1 MHLMPDPVAAA
12 IAPQPPPAS
21 DVLDLVMQ
29 GGQVFTVE
37 PPAPF
42 ALIVAEAFDRGMPA
56 SDWTAWT
63 GPAANPALRAALLLA
78 PPLRID
84 RRPSSAETR
93 GLRLILLSYLNTCGG
108 RRGLLALLGI
118 DRGSSRT
125 VVVRE
130 SQQEVP
136 TE

>member
-63 GPAANPALRAALLLA
+63 GPAANPALRAALLQVWRA
-78 PPLRID
+78 NVWPRWRATPGAAAAD
-84 RRPSSAETR
+84 RPAT
-93 GLRLILLSYLNTCGG
+93 
-108 RRGLLALLGI
+108 
-118 DRGSSRT
+118 
-125 VVVRE
+125 
-130 SQQEVP
+130 Q
-136 TE
+136 